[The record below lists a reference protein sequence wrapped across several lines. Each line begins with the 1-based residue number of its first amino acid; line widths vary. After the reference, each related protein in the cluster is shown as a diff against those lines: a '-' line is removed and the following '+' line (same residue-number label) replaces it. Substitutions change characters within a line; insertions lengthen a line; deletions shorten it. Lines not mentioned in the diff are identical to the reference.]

1 MMEKTE
7 SEIFLEFNYKEL
19 KDLGKHFLTI
29 SSASVVFIL
38 TFFEKITPI
47 VNNEKNIDSR
57 VKIGGIL
64 LLISVITAGIG
75 LFTNYIAG
83 SGAANSMMWK
93 VGKNYK
99 RFTKFTYV
107 LYITAGVSLIIAY
120 VTLLIF
126 VGNK

>member
-1 MMEKTE
+1 MEKTKT
-7 SEIFLEFNYKEL
+7 EIFLEFNYKEL

-29 SSASVVFIL
+29 SSASVVFVL
-38 TFFEKITPI
+38 TFFEKIVSTGHTDQ
-47 VNNEKNIDSR
+47 NIDSR

-64 LLISVITAGIG
+64 LLISVITSGIG

-93 VGKNYK
+93 IGRNY
-99 RFTKFTYV
+99 RLFTKFTYV

-120 VTLLIF
+120 ITLMF
-126 VGNK
+126 FAGNK